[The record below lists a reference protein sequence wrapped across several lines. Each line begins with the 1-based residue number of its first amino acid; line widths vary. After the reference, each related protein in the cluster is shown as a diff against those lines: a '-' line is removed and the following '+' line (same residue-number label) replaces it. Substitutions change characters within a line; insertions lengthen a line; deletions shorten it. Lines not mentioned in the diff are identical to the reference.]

1 MRKIWTYLLIILL
14 TYSCSTNTKKPS
26 KKINNAWTEWRNGNI
41 EIAQNLIKE
50 TLRSNVNIDTIY
62 HLSLLVNAV
71 KGDYQSAIRSF
82 NKIDTSYIK
91 YKSTVKFVADIYE
104 HHLLNLDKTFKLLK
118 SIDHPDTTFILTRI
132 SRPFICEAEN
142 TKIIPF
148 NNEVKNAKY
157 FPAINGKI
165 NNKEIVLR
173 LDTGAP
179 YLIMNK
185 EHAIELGIELQK
197 SGIAMHGPNK
207 VKSWKGIV
215 NKLELGDGIILRN
228 VPVVVLPTVNNIII
242 GTNILKCFYTTIDYP
257 NSRFI
262 LTPRTK
268 KDLIENHKKILNSKK
283 TVTVPF
289 YLWSD
294 HYMFTKGSLDEKD
307 SLNFFVDSGLLA
319 FYDDGSSIQQSPFT
333 ASKRSL
339 IEWGYDE
346 NDLQESRF
354 FFTDSKLSLGN
365 ITQDSTV
372 VWFNKNK
379 QDKSSFGGVRIDGLI
394 SHAFLSKYSWTI
406 DFDNFEYIFGINE

>member
-41 EIAQNLIKE
+41 EITQNLIKE
-50 TLRSNVNIDTIY
+50 TLRSNANIDTVY

-118 SIDHPDTTFILTRI
+118 SIEHPDTTFILTRI

-148 NNEVKNAKY
+148 NNEVKHAKY

-165 NNKEIVLR
+165 NNREIVLR

-207 VKSWKGIV
+207 VKSWKG
-215 NKLELGDGIILRN
+215 
-228 VPVVVLPTVNNIII
+228 
-242 GTNILKCFYTTIDYP
+242 TNILKCFYTTIDYP
-257 NSRFI
+257 NLRFI

-268 KDLIENHKKILNSKK
+268 KDLIENHKRILNSKK

-294 HYMFTKGSLDEKD
+294 HYMFTKGSFDEKD

-319 FYDDGSSIQQSPFT
+319 FYDDGSSIRQSPFT

-339 IEWGYDE
+339 IEWGYNE

-379 QDKSSFGGVRIDGLI
+379 QDKSSFGGIRIDGLI

>member
-1 MRKIWTYLLIILL
+1 MRKIWTYLAIILL
-14 TYSCSTNTKKPS
+14 TYSCSSNKKNLS
-26 KKINNAWTEWRNGNI
+26 YKINDAWSEWRNGNI
-41 EIAQNLIKE
+41 EISQSLIKE
-50 TLRSNVNIDTIY
+50 ILKSNVNDDRVF

-71 KGDYQSAIRSF
+71 KGDYQNAIESF

-91 YKSTVKFVADIYE
+91 YKSAVKVVANIYE
-104 HHLLNLDKTFKLLK
+104 YHLLDLDKAFELLK
-118 SIDHPDTTFILTRI
+118 SIDDPDTAFILSRI
-132 SRPFICEAEN
+132 SRPFICEADN
-142 TKIIPF
+142 TEIIPF
-148 NNEVKNAKY
+148 NNEVKYAKY

-165 NNKEIVLR
+165 NNREVVLR

-185 EHAIELGIELQK
+185 EHAIEFGIELQK

-215 NKLELGDGIILRN
+215 NKLELGDSIILRN

-242 GTNILKCFYTTIDYP
+242 GTDILECFYTTIDYP
-257 NSRFI
+257 NSRLI
-262 LTPRTK
+262 LTPRRR

-294 HYMFTKGSLDEKD
+294 HYMFTKGSFDGKD

-319 FYDDGSSIQQSPFT
+319 FYNDGSGIQQAPFT
-333 ASKRSL
+333 APKRSL
-339 IEWGYDE
+339 IEWGFNE
-346 NDLQESRF
+346 NDLQKSRF

-365 ITQDSTV
+365 LTQDSTV

-379 QDKSSFGGVRIDGLI
+379 QNQSSFGGVRIDGLI

-406 DFDNFEYIFGINE
+406 DFDKFEYIFGINE